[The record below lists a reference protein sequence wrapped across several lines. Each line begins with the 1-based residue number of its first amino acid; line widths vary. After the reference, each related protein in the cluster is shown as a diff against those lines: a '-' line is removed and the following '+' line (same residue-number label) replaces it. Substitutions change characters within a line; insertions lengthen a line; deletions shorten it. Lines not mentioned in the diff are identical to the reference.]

1 MTEEVS
7 NHSFVI
13 ILRKGIIS
21 GTPSPL
27 NPALV
32 FPTLSTA
39 AENAIRKMA
48 QYDDSLTKFNI
59 SNCYEKFRGG
69 LDFGAK
75 ICRWL

>member
-1 MTEEVS
+1 MSTEGK
-7 NHSFVI
+7 I
-13 ILRKGIIS
+13 
-21 GTPSPL
+21 

-59 SNCYEKFRGG
+59 SNCSEKFRGG